1 MFVDEDEARVLTGWE
16 IYSGTTKNSLMG
28 GGGGFGLTRVVFGN
42 IINGRKP
49 ETREVVSRWTV
60 MLSVSNVS
68 PFLLATRIQF
78 KNLLDCCDN
87 GRTIKVVIFE
97 KDRNFYAFNV
107 KQIIVGSC
115 DIFPEFNL
123 EISKNGRVGGLKRE

>member
-1 MFVDEDEARVLTGWE
+1 
-16 IYSGTTKNSLMG
+16 
-28 GGGGFGLTRVVFGN
+28 
-42 IINGRKP
+42 
-49 ETREVVSRWTV
+49 

-78 KNLLDCCDN
+78 RNLLDCCDN

-107 KQIIVGSC
+107 EEIIVRSC
-115 DIFPEFNL
+115 DIFSEFNL